1 MDNREGILPALR
13 PAWGKRM
20 TSIRRLLSGI
30 STSATWAARY
40 EVSAPIRQK
49 PTAPVEPVRRGFS
62 DQSDFQS
69 AAEAEGSP
77 LGAHAPNL
85 AGSSRR
91 AREALGVY
99 SGMSDFQSALPR
111 YQHLLGVNIPP
122 PPSRYGPPARYQQ
135 APKAQEE
142 APPESASRPG
152 LGATAGLQKA
162 FDRAAEEDQVR
173 LYAAEGPEGGRSVIQ
188 HPDGSVT
195 DPQAPESR
203 FESVAA
209 WERANPG
216 LTHAASLSR
225 NDLELVLAM
234 PEGEARDEV
243 LAELASAD
251 SASEAFGPA
260 GDDFMPSFDDLPVNA
275 EPEAATASADAF
287 MPSLD
292 DLPTGGS
299 GPMEAQ
305 LEPVGE
311 DRVLSSEELDAL
323 LSPTEPLAE
332 GKQPLD
338 VAVQVAQRGTSEQQ
352 ARVATALYERS
363 QAPGTSQAPAY
374 QHGAALAGSSSPEA
388 TQALLQL
395 VGETRMADF
404 VRTVLQA

>member
-1 MDNREGILPALR
+1 
-13 PAWGKRM
+13 M

-69 AAEAEGSP
+69 SAEAESSP

-91 AREALGVY
+91 MREALGVY
-99 SGMSDFQSALPR
+99 SGMSDFQAALPR

-122 PPSRYGPPARYQQ
+122 PPARYGPPARSQQ
-135 APKAQEE
+135 APKVQEE
-142 APPESASRPG
+142 APRESATRPG
-152 LGATAGLQKA
+152 LAATADLQKA
-162 FDRAAEEDQVR
+162 FDQAGEDDQVR
-173 LYAAEGPEGGRSVIQ
+173 LYAAEGAEGGRSVIE
-188 HPDGSVT
+188 HPDDSVT
-195 DPQAPESR
+195 DPRSPENR
-203 FESVAA
+203 FENLAA

-225 NDLELVLAM
+225 NDLELVLSM

-251 SASEAFGPA
+251 SASESFGAA

-275 EPEAATASADAF
+275 EPEPATASADAF
-287 MPSLD
+287 IPSLD
-292 DLPTGGS
+292 DLPSSSEPAEEMLETG
-299 GPMEAQ
+299 
-305 LEPVGE
+305 GE

-323 LSPTEPLAE
+323 LSPAGAMAE
-332 GKQPLD
+332 GQRPLD
-338 VAVQVAQRGTSEQQ
+338 VAVQVAQRGTREQQ

-363 QAPGTSQAPAY
+363 QEPGTSEAPAY
-374 QHGAALAGSSSPEA
+374 QHGAVLAGASSPEA

-395 VGETRMADF
+395 VGEKHMADF

>member
-1 MDNREGILPALR
+1 
-13 PAWGKRM
+13 M

-40 EVSAPIRQK
+40 EVSAPIRHK

-62 DQSDFQS
+62 DHSDFQS
-69 AAEAEGSP
+69 AAEAESSP

-85 AGSSRR
+85 AGSSRKV
-91 AREALGVY
+91 REALGVY
-99 SGMSDFQSALPR
+99 AGLSDFQAALPR

-122 PPSRYGPPARYQQ
+122 PPARYGPPAARSQP
-135 APKAQEE
+135 APRPQEA
-142 APPESASRPG
+142 APRESAARPG
-152 LGATAGLQKA
+152 LTATADLQKA
-162 FDRAAEEDQVR
+162 FERAAEEDQVR
-173 LYAAEGPEGGRSVIQ
+173 LYAAKSAEGGRSVIQ

-195 DPQAPESR
+195 DPTAPESH
-203 FESVAA
+203 FEDLAA
-209 WERANPG
+209 WERAHPG
-216 LTHAASLSR
+216 LTHAATLSR

-251 SASEAFGPA
+251 TASESFGAA

-287 MPSLD
+287 IPSLE
-292 DLPTGGS
+292 DLPS
-299 GPMEAQ
+299 SSEPQEAQ
-305 LEPVGE
+305 PQASGE
-311 DRVLSSEELDAL
+311 DRVLSPEELDAL
-323 LSPTEPLAE
+323 LRPTGELAE
-332 GKQPLD
+332 GQRPLD

-363 QAPGTSQAPAY
+363 QAPGTSEAPAY